1 MNCWLFTTQVSRI
14 TRGPLITARWVFVL
28 TIIGTELALIR
39 ACHLLQ
45 GRFLV
50 PILDSHDHPAAFIP
64 LVCLPLFCCRP
75 ATPASTF
82 QADGL
87 RFRSLAAAAIATAIA
102 TAAATATAT
111 AHPSL
116 NGIPHFTIVR

>member
-1 MNCWLFTTQVSRI
+1 MNCWPLTTQVSRI

-28 TIIGTELALIR
+28 TIIGTELALTR
-39 ACHLLQ
+39 ACHLLP

-64 LVCLPLFCCRP
+64 LVRLPLLCCRR
-75 ATPASTF
+75 ATPASTS

-87 RFRSLAAAAIATAIA
+87 RFRLLAAAV
-102 TAAATATAT
+102 AAAAA
-111 AHPSL
+111 AHPL
-116 NGIPHFTIVR
+116 